1 MLCPCYCV
9 LLMSIM
15 LFSVS
20 CVSAL
25 FVFSVLRAVLLLWR
39 VDVYALFIYMF
50 SVLKVFK
57 YLLHFVS
64 CVIVTSQGFKVF
76 HCFLQLL
83 LFCGDVYVVLHVRVL
98 VFTVYVLRHNCY
110 RVLMFAHFSM
120 S

>member
-1 MLCPCYCV
+1 
-9 LLMSIM
+9 M

-83 LFCGDVYVVLHVRVL
+83 LFFGDVYVVLHVRVH
-98 VFTVYVLRHNCY
+98 VFTVYVLCHNCY
-110 RVLMFAHFSM
+110 RVLMFAHFFHVLIQCS
-120 S
+120 